1 MIALVVPYWR
11 ATRVALA
18 NHISAALEVTA
29 LILFIVL
36 LLLLLLLKCA
46 FMASVVFL

>member
-36 LLLLLLLKCA
+36 LLLLLKCA